1 LARTCSSPTG
11 SGPEGSSPNETFTG
25 RRQPLAFNTFLAD
38 DFAVHGLDR
47 YILFMADGLFPDSEA
62 PPGAAAAPYQV
73 LARKYRPSSFSTLI
87 GQDAMVQTL
96 RNAFRTGR
104 IPHAFMLTGIRGVGK
119 TTTAR
124 ILARAV
130 NFEDETGRHPTLDL
144 DKEGIHDRAIIE
156 GRHVDVVEMDAA
168 SNTGIN
174 DIREIIDSVKYGPV
188 SAPYKV
194 YIIDEVHMLS
204 TAAFNG
210 LLKTLEEPPPYV
222 KFIFATTEIRKVP
235 VTILS
240 RCMRFDLRRVP
251 AETMTAHLVG
261 ILGKE
266 NIEFEPEAIAMIVR
280 AGEGSVR
287 DCQSLLDQA
296 ISHGDGKVTAATVK
310 SMLGLGDRAKSIDLF
325 EALMRGDIAAALALL
340 DELYTAGADPET
352 VLGDLA
358 DFTNLVTRIKIVP
371 AAADD
376 VALTPDERARGP
388 ELAQKLGM
396 RALSRAWQI
405 LFKGLEEVKAAG
417 NGLQAAQM
425 VLVRL
430 AYASELPS
438 PDELIAKLQSQPA
451 GSPQGNGNGMVPHR
465 GTVNAGPLAAR
476 LDAAPR
482 TMPTIAP
489 GLPSPRSY
497 LELVALAG
505 EKRDVLL
512 KTALETQMRPVAF
525 REKSIEVALVE
536 GADPGIIQTLSRR
549 LQQWTGQTWGVSV
562 SMKAA
567 SGPTMRDVQDQHAEK
582 VKSEAVEDPLVKAI
596 LETFP
601 GATVKVTQREEQV
614 PLAAYED
621 AFSDE
626 REDE

>member
-1 LARTCSSPTG
+1 MSP
-11 SGPEGSSPNETFTG
+11 P
-25 RRQPLAFNTFLAD
+25 
-38 DFAVHGLDR
+38 
-47 YILFMADGLFPDSEA
+47 A
-62 PPGAAAAPYQV
+62 PAGATPYLV

-96 RNAFRTGR
+96 RNAFKHGR

-144 DKEGIHDRAIIE
+144 DREGIHDRAIIE

-188 SAPYKV
+188 SAPFKV

-251 AETMTAHLVG
+251 PETMTAHLADL
-261 ILGKE
+261 LGKE
-266 NIEFEPEAIAMIVR
+266 GIGYEPEALAMIVR

-296 ISHGDGKVTAATVK
+296 ISHGDGRVTAETVK
-310 SMLGLGDRAKSIDLF
+310 AMLGLGDRARSIDLF
-325 EALMRGDIAAALALL
+325 EALMGGDIAAALGLL
-340 DELYTAGADPET
+340 HELYDAGADPET
-352 VLGDLA
+352 VVGDLA
-358 DFTNLVTRIKIVP
+358 DFTNLVTRIKVVP

-376 VALTPDERARGP
+376 VSLTPDERARGP
-388 ELAQKLGM
+388 QLAQKLGM

-405 LFKGLEEVKAAG
+405 LFRGLEEIKQAG
-417 NGLQAAQM
+417 NGLQAAEM

-438 PDELIAKLQSQPA
+438 PDELIARLQA
-451 GSPQGNGNGMVPHR
+451 SPPGAASTSSVPHR
-465 GTVNAGPLAAR
+465 GSIGSGPPPSSPRADSPARFGGAAVPAPQATPRAQAQALAN
-476 LDAAPR
+476 
-482 TMPTIAP
+482 
-489 GLPSPRSY
+489 PRSY

-505 EKRDVLL
+505 EKRDLLL
-512 KTALETQMRPVAF
+512 KTALEQQMRPVAF
-525 REKSIEVALVE
+525 REKAIEVALVE
-536 GADPGIIQTLSRR
+536 GADPAVIQTLSRR
-549 LQQWTGQTWGVSV
+549 LREWTGQTWGVSV
-562 SMKAA
+562 SSRPAT
-567 SGPTMRDVQDQHAEK
+567 GPTIRDIRDQHAEK
-582 VKSEAVEDPLVKAI
+582 ARAEASDDPLVKAI
-596 LETFP
+596 LEMFP
-601 GATVKVTQREEQV
+601 GASVKVTVREEQI
-614 PLAAYED
+614 PDAAYED
-621 AFSDE
+621 AFLDE

>member
-1 LARTCSSPTG
+1 
-11 SGPEGSSPNETFTG
+11 
-25 RRQPLAFNTFLAD
+25 
-38 DFAVHGLDR
+38 
-47 YILFMADGLFPDSEA
+47 MADALFPESEMS
-62 PPGAAAAPYQV
+62 PPAAAGKTPYLV

-96 RNAFRTGR
+96 RNAFRSNR

-144 DKEGIHDRAIIE
+144 DREGIHDRAIIE
-156 GRHVDVVEMDAA
+156 GRHVDVMEMDAA

-251 AETMTAHLVG
+251 PETMTAHLIDLLTQEG
-261 ILGKE
+261 IDY
-266 NIEFEPEAIAMIVR
+266 EPEALAMIVR

-287 DCQSLLDQA
+287 DNQSLLDQA

-310 SMLGLGDRAKSIDLF
+310 AMLGLGDRARSIDLF
-325 EALMRGDIAAALALL
+325 EALMRGDIASALTLL
-340 DELYTAGADPET
+340 RELYDAGADPET
-352 VLGDLA
+352 VIGDLA

-376 VALTPDERARGP
+376 VSLTPDERGRGP
-388 ELAQKLGM
+388 ELASRLGM

-405 LFKGLEEVKAAG
+405 LFKGMEEVKTAG
-417 NGLQAAQM
+417 NGLQAAEM

-430 AYASELPS
+430 SYASELPS
-438 PDELIAKLQSQPA
+438 PDELITKLQTAPTTST
-451 GSPQGNGNGMVPHR
+451 GSASVPHR
-465 GTVNAGPLAAR
+465 GPIGGGQPAPRNFESTPR
-476 LDAAPR
+476 YSTSAAPAPQAVPVTAPQPNTVALANPR
-482 TMPTIAP
+482 T
-489 GLPSPRSY
+489 Y

-505 EKRDVLL
+505 ERRDILL
-512 KTALETQMRPVAF
+512 KTALEQQMRPIAF
-525 REKSIEVALVE
+525 REKSIEVALVD
-536 GADPGIIQTLSRR
+536 GADPSVIQILSRR
-549 LQQWTGQTWGVSV
+549 LREWTGQTWGVSV
-562 SMKAA
+562 STRPAT
-567 SGPTMRDVQDQHAEK
+567 GPTMRDVKDQHAERAK
-582 VKSEAVEDPLVKAI
+582 AEAAEDPLVKAI
-596 LETFP
+596 LDLFP
-601 GATVKVTQREEQV
+601 GSTVKVTVREEQI
-614 PLAAYED
+614 PDTAYED
-621 AFSDE
+621 AFLDE

>member
-1 LARTCSSPTG
+1 
-11 SGPEGSSPNETFTG
+11 
-25 RRQPLAFNTFLAD
+25 
-38 DFAVHGLDR
+38 
-47 YILFMADGLFPDSEA
+47 MADALFPESEMS
-62 PPGAAAAPYQV
+62 PPAAAAKTPYLV

-96 RNAFRTGR
+96 RNAFKSGR

-130 NFEDETGRHPTLDL
+130 NFEDTTGRHPTLDL
-144 DKEGIHDRAIIE
+144 DREGIHDRAIIE
-156 GRHVDVVEMDAA
+156 GRHVDVMEMDAA
-168 SNTGIN
+168 SNTGIS

-251 AETMTAHLVG
+251 PDTMTEHLVDLLSKEG
-261 ILGKE
+261 IGY
-266 NIEFEPEAIAMIVR
+266 EPEALAMIVR

-287 DCQSLLDQA
+287 DNQSLLDQA

-310 SMLGLGDRAKSIDLF
+310 SMLGLGDRARSIDLF
-325 EALMRGDIAAALALL
+325 EALMRGDIAAALTLL
-340 DELYTAGADPET
+340 RELYDVGADPET
-352 VLGDLA
+352 VIGDLA
-358 DFTNLVTRIKIVP
+358 DFTNLVTRLKIVP

-376 VALTPDERARGP
+376 VSLTPDERSRGP

-405 LFKGLEEVKAAG
+405 LFKGMEEVKTAG
-417 NGLQAAQM
+417 NGLQAAEM

-438 PDELIAKLQSQPA
+438 PDELITKLQTTPSTST
-451 GSPQGNGNGMVPHR
+451 GSAASVPHR
-465 GTVNAGPLAAR
+465 GPIGGGP
-476 LDAAPR
+476 AAPR
-482 TMPTIAP
+482 NYEPAQRFGSSAAP
-489 GLPSPRSY
+489 AAQAAPVAATQPDTVAFANPRTY

-505 EKRDVLL
+505 ERRDILL
-512 KTALETQMRPVAF
+512 KTALEQQMRPVAF
-525 REKSIEVALVE
+525 REKAIEVALVE
-536 GADPGIIQTLSRR
+536 GADPSVIQVLSRR
-549 LQQWTGQTWGVSV
+549 LREWTGQTWGVSV
-562 SMKAA
+562 STRPAT
-567 SGPTMRDVQDQHAEK
+567 GPTMRDVKDQHAEK
-582 VKSEAVEDPLVKAI
+582 AKAEAAEDPLVKAI
-596 LETFP
+596 MDLFP
-601 GATVKVTQREEQV
+601 GSTVKVTVREDQI
-614 PLAAYED
+614 PDAAYED
-621 AFSDE
+621 AFMDE

>member
-1 LARTCSSPTG
+1 MSPPAPASS
-11 SGPEGSSPNETFTG
+11 
-25 RRQPLAFNTFLAD
+25 
-38 DFAVHGLDR
+38 
-47 YILFMADGLFPDSEA
+47 
-62 PPGAAAAPYQV
+62 PPGAAPYLV
-73 LARKYRPSSFSTLI
+73 LARKYRPSSFTTLI

-96 RNAFRTGR
+96 RNAFKSGR

-144 DKEGIHDRAIIE
+144 DREGIHDRAIIE

-251 AETMTAHLVG
+251 PETMTAHLIDLLSQEG
-261 ILGKE
+261 IAY
-266 NIEFEPEAIAMIVR
+266 EPEALAMIVR

-287 DCQSLLDQA
+287 DNQSLLDQA

-310 SMLGLGDRAKSIDLF
+310 AMLGLGDRARSIDLF
-325 EALMRGDIAAALALL
+325 EALMAGNIAGALTLL
-340 DELYTAGADPET
+340 HELYDAGADPET
-352 VLGDLA
+352 VMGDLA

-376 VALTPDERARGP
+376 VSLT
-388 ELAQKLGM
+388 
-396 RALSRAWQI
+396 
-405 LFKGLEEVKAAG
+405 
-417 NGLQAAQM
+417 
-425 VLVRL
+425 
-430 AYASELPS
+430 
-438 PDELIAKLQSQPA
+438 
-451 GSPQGNGNGMVPHR
+451 
-465 GTVNAGPLAAR
+465 
-476 LDAAPR
+476 
-482 TMPTIAP
+482 
-489 GLPSPRSY
+489 
-497 LELVALAG
+497 
-505 EKRDVLL
+505 
-512 KTALETQMRPVAF
+512 
-525 REKSIEVALVE
+525 
-536 GADPGIIQTLSRR
+536 
-549 LQQWTGQTWGVSV
+549 
-562 SMKAA
+562 
-567 SGPTMRDVQDQHAEK
+567 
-582 VKSEAVEDPLVKAI
+582 
-596 LETFP
+596 
-601 GATVKVTQREEQV
+601 
-614 PLAAYED
+614 
-621 AFSDE
+621 
-626 REDE
+626 

>member
-1 LARTCSSPTG
+1 
-11 SGPEGSSPNETFTG
+11 
-25 RRQPLAFNTFLAD
+25 
-38 DFAVHGLDR
+38 
-47 YILFMADGLFPDSEA
+47 MADALFPDSETDPA
-62 PPGAAAAPYQV
+62 PAPAAPYLV
-73 LARKYRPSSFSTLI
+73 LARKYRPSSFASLI

-96 RNAFRTGR
+96 RNAFRAGR

-130 NFEDETGRHPTLDL
+130 NFEDESGRRPSLDL
-144 DKEGIHDRAIIE
+144 EREGLHDRAIIE

-168 SNTGIN
+168 SNTGIG

-188 SAPYKV
+188 SAPFKV

-251 AETMTAHLVG
+251 PETMSAHLVD
-261 ILGKE
+261 ILGRE
-266 NIEFEPEAIAMIVR
+266 GIAYEPEAIAMIVR

-287 DCQSLLDQA
+287 DNQSLLDQA
-296 ISHGDGKVTAATVK
+296 ISHGDGRVSAATVK
-310 SMLGLGDRAKSIDLF
+310 AMLGLGDRARAIDLF
-325 EALMRGDIAAALALL
+325 ELLMQGDAGGALALL
-340 DELYTAGADPET
+340 RELYDAGADPET
-352 VLGDLA
+352 VIGDLA
-358 DFTNLVTRIKIVP
+358 DFTNLVTRMKVVP

-376 VALTPDERARGP
+376 VSLTPDERARAP
-388 ELAQKLGM
+388 QLAQRLGM
-396 RALSRAWQI
+396 RALTRTWQI
-405 LFKGLEEVKAAG
+405 LFKGGEEVKSAG
-417 NGLQAAQM
+417 NALQAAEM

-438 PDELIAKLQSQPA
+438 PDELIARLQTTSA
-451 GSPQGNGNGMVPHR
+451 GAPGAAAPTPSIPHR
-465 GTVNAGPLAAR
+465 GSINAGAQALRPLAPAPR
-476 LDAAPR
+476 YEAVPVAAP
-482 TMPTIAP
+482 AP
-489 GLPSPRSY
+489 APLPSPRSY

-512 KTALETQMRPVAF
+512 KTALEQQMRPVSF
-525 REKSIEVALVE
+525 REKAIEVALVE
-536 GADPGIIQTLSRR
+536 GADPAIIQTLSAA
-549 LQQWTGQTWGVSV
+549 LKLWTGQIWGISV
-562 SMKAA
+562 SREAA
-567 SGPTMRDVQDQHAEK
+567 AGPTLRDMREQHQAK
-582 VKSEAVEDPLVKAI
+582 DRAAAADDPLVRAI
-596 LETFP
+596 LENFP
-601 GATVKVTQREEQV
+601 QGRVSVTLREEQI
-614 PLAAYED
+614 PDTAYED
-621 AFSDE
+621 AFLDE

>member
-1 LARTCSSPTG
+1 
-11 SGPEGSSPNETFTG
+11 
-25 RRQPLAFNTFLAD
+25 
-38 DFAVHGLDR
+38 
-47 YILFMADGLFPDSEA
+47 MADALFPESEMS
-62 PPGAAAAPYQV
+62 PPAASGTGAAAPYLV

-96 RNAFRTGR
+96 RNAFRSNR

-130 NFEDETGRHPTLDL
+130 NFEDETGRRPNLDL
-144 DKEGIHDRAIIE
+144 DKEGIHDKAIIE
-156 GRHVDVVEMDAA
+156 GRHVDVIEMDAA
-168 SNTGIN
+168 SNTGIG

-188 SAPYKV
+188 SAPFKV

-251 AETMTAHLVG
+251 PETMNAHLIDLLDKEG
-261 ILGKE
+261 IGYE
-266 NIEFEPEAIAMIVR
+266 SEALAMIVR

-310 SMLGLGDRAKSIDLF
+310 AMLGLGDRAKSIDLF
-325 EALMRGDIAAALALL
+325 EALMRGDIASGLTLL
-340 DELYTAGADPET
+340 RELYDAGADPET
-352 VLGDLA
+352 VIGDLA
-358 DFTNLVTRIKIVP
+358 DFTNLVTRLKVVP

-376 VALTPDERARGP
+376 VSLTPDERTRGP
-388 ELAQKLGM
+388 VLAQRLGM

-405 LFKGLEEVKAAG
+405 LFKGGEEVKAAG
-417 NGLQAAQM
+417 NGLQAAEM

-438 PDELIAKLQSQPA
+438 PDEIIGKLQNAPA
-451 GSPQGNGNGMVPHR
+451 GGGSTPSIPHR
-465 GTVNAGPLAAR
+465 GTVNAGPQAMRMEPAPR
-476 LDAAPR
+476 YEAAPL
-482 TMPTIAP
+482 PVAAP
-489 GLPSPRSY
+489 QTFASPKSY

-505 EKRDVLL
+505 EKRDIVL
-512 KTALETQMRPVAF
+512 KVALETQMRPVAF

-536 GADPGIIQTLSRR
+536 GADPAIIQTLSAR
-549 LQQWTGQTWGVSV
+549 LKLWTGQIWGVSV
-562 SMKAA
+562 SRAPA
-567 SGPTMRDVQDQHAEK
+567 VGPTIRDVKEQHRAMAD
-582 VKSEAVEDPLVKAI
+582 SEAVEDPLVKAI
-596 LETFP
+596 MERFP
-601 GATVKVTQREEQV
+601 GSKLTVKVQEEQI
-614 PLAAYED
+614 PDTAYED
-621 AFSDE
+621 AFFEE